1 MNCIIFYPLHIHISQ
16 TFTLNLLSLE
26 SRRSSS
32 FFIPQK
38 REPSLKSLFHSQH
51 QHSQWLTS
59 AVWEPSFSAFL
70 GEIRQPLGQT
80 ALLDTVASNK
90 VIFNGICLLGRTGFQ
105 TDRKLHRS
113 KDCIWRASKSQ
124 IVLRNPVLI
133 YEVPSRGTTGI
144 VLYKHY
150 ILRSEGEIFFMYSF
164 HILSSLTK
172 ALWWLR
178 YPPSADRRSQSD
190 QSQKTLHSSSSL
202 APFSSVRCNTTS
214 TKTTAAER
222 FSQQE
227 LARCLHIDHL
237 QVKQN
242 SEGIAV
248 FWPPPL
254 Q

>member
-1 MNCIIFYPLHIHISQ
+1 MGYAFWEEQAFKQ
-16 TFTLNLLSLE
+16 TGSYTDL
-26 SRRSSS
+26 R
-32 FFIPQK
+32 
-38 REPSLKSLFHSQH
+38 
-51 QHSQWLTS
+51 
-59 AVWEPSFSAFL
+59 
-70 GEIRQPLGQT
+70 
-80 ALLDTVASNK
+80 TVFEELQRAK
-90 VIFNGICLLGRTGFQ
+90 LYWGIQYIC
-105 TDRKLHRS
+105 
-113 KDCIWRASKSQ
+113 
-124 IVLRNPVLI
+124 
-133 YEVPSRGTTGI
+133 EVSSRGTTDV

-164 HILSSLTK
+164 HILSSFRK

-178 YPPSADRRSQSD
+178 YLPSADRRSQSD

>member
-1 MNCIIFYPLHIHISQ
+1 MRSRLCSVLAEKHQESMNCIIFYLLHIHISQ

-26 SRRSSS
+26 SRRSCS

-70 GEIRQPLGQT
+70 GEIRQLLGQT

-124 IVLRNPVLI
+124 IVLRNPVHMWGFFQGDNRCCSLQTLHFKEWRRNI
-133 YEVPSRGTTGI
+133 FYVFISY
-144 VLYKHY
+144 L
-150 ILRSEGEIFFMYSF
+150 IFF
-164 HILSSLTK
+164 
-172 ALWWLR
+172 
-178 YPPSADRRSQSD
+178 
-190 QSQKTLHSSSSL
+190 
-202 APFSSVRCNTTS
+202 
-214 TKTTAAER
+214 
-222 FSQQE
+222 
-227 LARCLHIDHL
+227 
-237 QVKQN
+237 
-242 SEGIAV
+242 
-248 FWPPPL
+248 
-254 Q
+254 